1 MLRSLPPRAD
11 CPQRQRAPQ
20 VYEYRGSAREWRQTP
35 TEHANTRAERR
46 TRNVQRT
53 THSAERTQADGCN
66 VPHTRRQ
73 QQAGDYSKSGS
84 ATTCN
89 SLACTTWLLFSQLT
103 VLLLRLTIDQR
114 VHLRDSVSNP
124 SCAIRTAI
132 ALLPQRSAQQHR
144 AHPDA
149 TCNECA
155 RACQSVRLSVV
166 AGHAHHRHSSSS
178 GRQRQTV
185 QPTAAVHPPPPP
197 RSPGAS
203 SCPPAAR
210 ATKWRRVCV

>member
-1 MLRSLPPRAD
+1 M
-11 CPQRQRAPQ
+11 
-20 VYEYRGSAREWRQTP
+20 P

-66 VPHTRRQ
+66 VPHTRQQ

-89 SLACTTWLLFSQLT
+89 SLACTTWLLFSQLN
-103 VLLLRLTIDQR
+103 VLLLRLTTIDQR

-124 SCAIRTAI
+124 SCTIRTAI
-132 ALLPQRSAQQHR
+132 ALLLQRLAQQHR

-155 RACQSVRLSVV
+155 RACQSVRPSVV
-166 AGHAHHRHSSSS
+166 AGRARRRRRSSS
-178 GRQRQTV
+178 GRQCSRRPQSTLLLLPARLAPHHV
-185 QPTAAVHPPPPP
+185 LLQLEQPSGDACAFKKRMHAASVLIV
-197 RSPGAS
+197 
-203 SCPPAAR
+203 
-210 ATKWRRVCV
+210 T